1 MPTNL
6 NKLLVL
12 AADDEARFWALREAA
27 WAPLGPGIG
36 QARHELAARL
46 PGSRADTSLVVGAL
60 PVFLETLASRC
71 RGLPGDELATLDR
84 VLERQLYEIDRADI
98 HAVTGG
104 SDDGFLYSRGFV
116 VALGQD
122 FYHGVIHDPQMAVPY
137 AECERSVISSRIC
150 TGNGSE
156 ISRTPAQE
164 SPVSLART
172 RPAGPSGGRKPDS
185 NRTSAH
191 AAVGLNRLERTK
203 IRHSDRSP
211 CTRRSGVHHH
221 RSSTRR

>member
-27 WAPLGPGIG
+27 WAPLGAGIG

-60 PVFLETLASRC
+60 PVFLETLASHC

-98 HAVTGG
+98 HLEVFRAVFDRGPRIGDLACIWQGNGG
-104 SDDGFLYSRGFV
+104 SVSVEGDTRVVLAWYVRPGSRPSRPPERY
-116 VALGQD
+116 VAQ
-122 FYHGVIHDPQMAVPY
+122 
-137 AECERSVISSRIC
+137 
-150 TGNGSE
+150 
-156 ISRTPAQE
+156 
-164 SPVSLART
+164 AR
-172 RPAGPSGGRKPDS
+172 
-185 NRTSAH
+185 
-191 AAVGLNRLERTK
+191 
-203 IRHSDRSP
+203 
-211 CTRRSGVHHH
+211 
-221 RSSTRR
+221 